1 MSPANSTGANTEA
14 GVYESLKERIMEGS
28 LKPGEKL
35 NERELAKE
43 ANVSRTPIREAL
55 RRLEHEGFVENLR
68 QRGAFVK
75 KYSPEELD
83 VLHQML
89 FRMESLALEL
99 AAPKLRD
106 DDFVKL
112 QEMLSLMQSEV
123 EERDTKRFIS
133 LNMSF
138 HLFFAEKTGSA
149 ELART
154 IALLLG
160 QIMRLL
166 YVRIAVGADAT
177 LYIEEHQKILDS
189 LQGKSETSP
198 VETLGKHIERS
209 RRSVLRFYENVE
221 LAGK

>member
-1 MSPANSTGANTEA
+1 MSPADSNGVNSEA
-14 GVYESLKERIMEGS
+14 GVYEFLKERIMEGS

-35 NERELAKE
+35 NERELARQ
-43 ANVSRTPIREAL
+43 ANVSRTPVREAL
-55 RRLEHEGFVENLR
+55 KRLEHEGFVENLR

-99 AAPKLRD
+99 SAPKLRD
-106 DDFVKL
+106 RDFAKL
-112 QEMLSLMQSEV
+112 REMLSLMQADAAEH
-123 EERDTKRFIS
+123 EPKHFIS
-133 LNMSF
+133 LNMAF

-149 ELART
+149 ELTRT
-154 IALLLG
+154 IDLLLG

-166 YVRIAVGADAT
+166 YVRIAVGSDAT
-177 LYIEEHQKILDS
+177 LYIEEHREILDS
-189 LQGKSETSP
+189 LQGKSEKSP
-198 VETLGKHIERS
+198 VETLEKHLERS
-209 RRSVLRFYENVE
+209 RRSVLRFYENLE

>member
-1 MSPANSTGANTEA
+1 MSPPTNTGVNTEA
-14 GVYESLKERIMEGS
+14 GVYEYLRERIMEGS

-35 NERELAKE
+35 NERELAKL

-55 RRLEHEGFVENLR
+55 KRLEHEGFVDNLR

-89 FRMESLALEL
+89 FRMESLALEI
-99 AAPKLRD
+99 AAPNLRNQ
-106 DDFVKL
+106 DFVKL
-112 QEMLSLMQSEV
+112 QKMLSMMQSEAAKH
-123 EERDTKRFIS
+123 DTKRFIS
-133 LNMSF
+133 LNMRF
-138 HLFFAEKTGSA
+138 HLFFAEKTGST
-149 ELART
+149 ELTRT

-166 YVRIAVGADAT
+166 YVRIAIGSDAS
-177 LYIEEHQKILDS
+177 LYIEEHQEILDA
-189 LQGKSETSP
+189 LQGKNGKSP
-198 VETLGKHIERS
+198 VETLKTHIERS
-209 RRSVLRFYENVE
+209 RQSVLRFYENLE